1 MTLKI
6 QFQVADLWARWRWR
20 SEQAARGRAAETT
33 ALYETASVQSTKVF
47 CFFFSKKKCV
57 LPPQP
62 QASGFAEL
70 PAPFAV
76 PARPHTAGQA
86 AGQSDVALLT
96 RLLRLATLD
105 PEPQQLAAQV
115 IARFGSYARVL
126 AATPRELLG
135 VRGLGPHSVAA
146 IKLMQEA
153 ALRLLRDAAARAP
166 VLDEWDSVLA
176 YLRGVLAWERVEQFR
191 ILFLDAQGV
200 LLADEAQARGTVN
213 HTPVYPREVARR
225 ALELGAEG
233 LILVHNHPSG
243 DPTPSA
249 PDIDMTQQVCAAV
262 ELFGVRVLDHV
273 IIGNGRWTS
282 FRASGLLA
290 E

>member
-1 MTLKI
+1 MRK
-6 QFQVADLWARWRWR
+6 VAEPLIKCYSDVHMKPRLHFLIVDLRARWRWR
-20 SEQAARGRAAETT
+20 ATESTRVRTAEAAKIR
-33 ALYETASVQSTKVF
+33 
-47 CFFFSKKKCV
+47 
-57 LPPQP
+57 
-62 QASGFAEL
+62 ASGFAEL
-70 PAPFAV
+70 PAPFAA
-76 PARPHTAGQA
+76 PTREGA
-86 AGQSDVALLT
+86 AAAVGGKGDVALLT

-105 PEPQQLAAQV
+105 PDPETLAAQV
-115 IARFGSYARVL
+115 VARFGSYARVL
-126 AATPRELLG
+126 AATPRELLS

-153 ALRLLRDAAARAP
+153 AVRLLRDAAARAP

-282 FRASGLLA
+282 FRAAGLLA